1 MQNSELFAASW
12 LGCEPVLLQDGTD
25 DFLLSPTLDQI
36 VTFLLCT
43 WWDVNLWL
51 FFSCLDDT
59 WWLLHGIQKTKQ
71 TTDLAE
77 SVLDGELVTICFVRC
92 GMKTIDLPVV
102 SEQTHGADDLTVSE
116 QVKQSNDKLVLLQLI
131 QTTFMLC
138 NPWDMNP
145 RPSYN
150 QGTNQPFAV
159 LKTKTSFLMIP
170 SLIQRAS
177 QDVPAVFDPGH
188 KLVTFLLQT
197 QSKITC

>member
-77 SVLDGELVTICFVRC
+77 SVLDGELVTFCFVRC

-145 RPSYN
+145 RPSYCITIRAL
-150 QGTNQPFAV
+150 TNLLLYWRQKHHFWWYRPWSSVQAR
-159 LKTKTSFLMIP
+159 M
-170 SLIQRAS
+170 
-177 QDVPAVFDPGH
+177 
-188 KLVTFLLQT
+188 FLLCLT
-197 QSKITC
+197 RDTN